1 LFPRFPGIDM
11 HILHN
16 ARVYTQNAS
25 QPFASAMAIQNG
37 YILAVGT
44 DDEILA
50 AANRHSLKTN
60 LNGRAVLP
68 GLVDAHFHLERYAL
82 NQSRVNCAAETR
94 QVCLERVAHTAAKLP
109 PGEWVLG
116 HGWNQ
121 NEWDGGYGSAIEL
134 DQAAPDNPVYLTAQ
148 SLHAG
153 WANSSALNQFGIS
166 VESPDPPS
174 GVIQRN
180 SNGQPTGILLEA
192 ACDLAEKNIPP
203 PSLNTLSAAIERAQI
218 SLWKLGLTGI
228 HEFDQQLC
236 FSALQLLAQDNRL
249 KLRILKSIPVD
260 LLAEATALGL
270 RTGFGSNMLR
280 VGGIKLFV
288 DGALGPQTAA
298 MLAPYENSSNNTG
311 MLLIDEEEILEYGI
325 RAAHS
330 GLSLAVH
337 AIGDRANR
345 ETLNAFKKL
354 RQFETQNDLPPLR
367 HRIEHVQII
376 HPNDSARFAALQLI
390 ASVQPVHLIS
400 DMTTANRLWGRRCAG
415 AYAYNTLNQNGTR
428 MAFGSDAPVEPCNPF
443 LGLQAAVTRRRPEGK
458 PGPAGWFPDERLS
471 LNTALQGFTTGAA
484 YAAGWE
490 RTMGQLAPG
499 FYADLIVTNRD
510 PFSIN
515 SEELQSISPVGTM
528 IDGVW
533 VWQAQGVD

>member
-1 LFPRFPGIDM
+1 M

-25 QPFASAMAIQNG
+25 QPFASAIAIQNG

-44 DDEILA
+44 DEEILA
-50 AANRHSLKTN
+50 AASRHSLKTN
-60 LNGRAVLP
+60 LNGRTILP

-82 NQSRVNCAAETR
+82 NQSRVNCAAKTR
-94 QVCLERVAHTAAKLP
+94 QACLERVAHTAAKLP

-121 NEWDGGYGSAIEL
+121 NEWDSGYGSASEL
-134 DQAAPDNPVYLTAQ
+134 DQVAPDNPVYLTAQ

-153 WANSSALNQFGIS
+153 WANSSALNQIGIS
-166 VESPDPPS
+166 VESTDPPG

-192 ACDLAEKNIPP
+192 ACDLAEKMIPP
-203 PSLNTLSAAIERAQI
+203 PSLNTLSAAIERAQT

-228 HEFDQQLC
+228 HDFDQELC

-249 KLRILKSIPVD
+249 KLRILKSIPVE
-260 LLAEATALGL
+260 LLAEAAALGL

-280 VGGIKLFV
+280 IGGIKLFV

-298 MLAPYENSSNNTG
+298 MLAPYENTSNNTG
-311 MLLIDEEEILEYGI
+311 MLLIDEKEILEYGI

-345 ETLNAFKKL
+345 ETLNAFEKL
-354 RQFETQNDLPPLR
+354 RRFETQNDLPPLR

-376 HPNDSARFAALQLI
+376 HPDDSARFAALQLI

-400 DMTTANRLWGRRCAG
+400 DMLTANRLWGHRCAG
-415 AYAYNTLNQNGTR
+415 AYAYNTLNQHGAR

-443 LGLQAAVTRRRPEGK
+443 LGLQAAVTRRRPEGE

-484 YAAGWE
+484 FAAGWE

-533 VWQAQGVD
+533 VWQAQGVDLTDVTH